1 MMSSAAMIGGAMLA
15 VYGVWRWVAADRGQ
29 NPRHRLRRRG
39 QVGCVGGAG
48 IFTLG
53 LTFTLTP
60 QSWGDAVLLAWGC
73 GTALV
78 WVLNERLSPW

>member
-1 MMSSAAMIGGAMLA
+1 MNGAAMIGGVVLA
-15 VYGVWRWVAADRGQ
+15 AYGVWRWALAGRRQ

-39 QVGCVGGAG
+39 QIGCVGGAG
-48 IFTLG
+48 AVILG

-60 QSWGDAVLLAWGC
+60 QSWGNAVLLAWCG

-78 WVLNERLSPW
+78 WVLNERLSRG